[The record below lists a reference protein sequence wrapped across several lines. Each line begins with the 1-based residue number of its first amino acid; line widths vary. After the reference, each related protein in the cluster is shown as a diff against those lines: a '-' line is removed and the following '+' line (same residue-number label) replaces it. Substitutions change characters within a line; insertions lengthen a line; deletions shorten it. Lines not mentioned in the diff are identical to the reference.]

1 MTKNMMV
8 KAVSDFFTEKGGP
21 MDLATY
27 KSYGSDAPV
36 KDYLLRRQFGSWNR
50 VLSVVKT
57 RYPVDVPVE
66 APVVEEKVVEKAPA
80 PKAKVKKEVK

>member
-1 MTKNMMV
+1 MMI
-8 KAVSDFFTEKGGP
+8 KALSDFFVEHGEV

-36 KDYLLRRQFGSWNR
+36 KDHMLRRAFGSWNR
-50 VLSVVKT
+50 VLSVVKH
-57 RYPVDVPVE
+57 RYPVEVPVV
-66 APVVEEKVVEKAPA
+66 APVVEEKVVEKAAA

>member
-1 MTKNMMV
+1 MV
-8 KAVSDFFTEKGGP
+8 KAVSDFFTANGGP

-66 APVVEEKVVEKAPA
+66 APVVEEKVVEKTPA